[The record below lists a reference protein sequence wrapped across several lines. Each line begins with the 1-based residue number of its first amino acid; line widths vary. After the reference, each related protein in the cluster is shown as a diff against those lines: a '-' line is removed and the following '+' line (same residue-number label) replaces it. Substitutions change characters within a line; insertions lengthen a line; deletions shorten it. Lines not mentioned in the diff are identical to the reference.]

1 MTEHRVD
8 FTLNGERR
16 EIRVSAHHTLLH
28 LLRDTLGAV
37 EVKEGCGEGV
47 CGTCTV
53 LLDGEPVSSCL
64 VLAVRVAGREV
75 TTLRGLSA
83 GEVPHR
89 LQEAFVTHGAAQ
101 CGFCTPG
108 MILTAY
114 AFLRASRGAH
124 RRPSRDEI
132 RRAIAGNLCRCTG
145 YVKIVDAIEAA
156 SIGDVPPAPGRD

>member
-1 MTEHRVD
+1 MTELRFA
-8 FTLNGERR
+8 FTLNGAQR
-16 EIRVSAHHTLLH
+16 EVRVPAHQTLLR
-28 LLRDTLGAV
+28 LLRDDLGAV

-64 VLAVRVAGREV
+64 VLAGRIEGREV
-75 TTLRGLSA
+75 MTVRNLSRD
-83 GEVPHR
+83 GVLHP
-89 LQEAFVTHGAAQ
+89 LQEAFIAHGAAQ

-114 AFLRASRGAH
+114 AFLQEHPRATRG
-124 RRPSRDEI
+124 EI

-145 YVKIVDAIEAA
+145 YTKIVDAIEAA
-156 SIGDVPPAPGRD
+156 VAAGPASRG